1 MDPYK
6 SLHVQKQIMDN
17 SKSINEYYKD
27 LMNWQK
33 EISQKDKIIKDNFK
47 GKENFENTE
56 QNSSNSEIK
65 ENLKRDV
72 NSIKDYYNHWD
83 KFDVDQELNLID
95 KDTDNSKLKKMM
107 ANEKSNAKINSQV
120 IITSNRMISNEGN
133 IDKLKNE
140 ANAYFAIKNYNK
152 SIELYNSVLTL
163 IEKENNSKYDK
174 VRIVVLNNMGN
185 AYLKKNLFKEAIN
198 EFDKVIRDDEKNFK
212 ALYRRGLCYL
222 RLDQPVNGLRDL
234 KESLKYISD
243 NCENEKKIIED
254 NIDEC
259 IKNINTIITKE
270 RNRLGRFEHSDN
282 TNFNKVKIYEMN
294 LEENKG
300 NLVIGK
306 SEKPKDEPKI
316 TERFK
321 IANVTIKDED
331 IVKFVYDITK
341 ENLTSSSFKYGL
353 RNLKS
358 LLEKEEYLSV
368 FNINIANKSNIS
380 TKDIR

>member
-33 EISQKDKIIKDNFK
+33 QISLKDKIIKDNFK
-47 GKENFENTE
+47 EKEKFENTE
-56 QNSSNSEIK
+56 ENNSNSKIK

-95 KDTDNSKLKKMM
+95 NNNDNDNSKLKKMM
-107 ANEKSNAKINSQV
+107 ANEKSTAKINSQV
-120 IITSNRMISNEGN
+120 TITSNRILSNEGI

-152 SIELYNSVLTL
+152 SIELYNSVLNL

-174 VRIVVLNNMGN
+174 VKIVVLNNMGN

-198 EFDKVIRDDEKNFK
+198 EFDKVIRGDEKNFK

-222 RLDQPVNGLRDL
+222 RLHQPVNGLRDL

-243 NCENEKKIIED
+243 NCENEKKIIEE

-259 IKNINTIITKE
+259 IKNINTIIIKE
-270 RNRLGRFEHSDN
+270 RNRFGRFEHSDN

-300 NLVIGK
+300 DILIGK
-306 SEKPKDEPKI
+306 SPNVKDESKA
-316 TERFK
+316 TETFK
-321 IANVTIKDED
+321 LTNVTIKDEE

-358 LLEKEEYLSV
+358 LSEKEEYLSV
-368 FNINIANKSNIS
+368 YYINIAN
-380 TKDIR
+380 